1 MTWPA
6 PIICLAHGSRH
17 PQADQAVFEI
27 AERISESTGL
37 PAFAAFLDFHPAT
50 LTTVAHRVVAA
61 GYSEAV
67 VVPLLF
73 TQAFHARFD
82 VPAAI
87 AEAVESIDATSSA
100 GLTLHLTEG
109 LGTGAD
115 MEELVADFT
124 AQYLAESVNSGT
136 AGGASAE
143 NAVRTGTASAENA
156 DAANAVDSSVDKLAL
171 YSVGSSQPGAN
182 EAVAEFAG
190 RVGARLNM
198 RSTRAFVA
206 TGDNPGRDTEALLE
220 FADERTVT
228 VPLFV
233 SPGLLWDKAKT
244 RMPNGRKCTRHL
256 GDAVAPV
263 VINRACRVLQQA
275 H

>member
-1 MTWPA
+1 MTRPA

-61 GYSEAV
+61 GYTEAV

-73 TQAFHARFD
+73 TQAFHARYD

-100 GLTLHLTEG
+100 GLTLHLTDG

-124 AQYLAESVNSGT
+124 AQYLAGSVATDS
-136 AGGASAE
+136 ASA
-143 NAVRTGTASAENA
+143 S
-156 DAANAVDSSVDKLAL
+156 AANATDSSIDKLAL

-233 SPGLLWDKAKT
+233 SPGLLWDKAKI
-244 RMPNGRKCTRHL
+244 RMPNGQKCTRHL

-263 VINRACRVLQQA
+263 VINRACRTLQQA

>member
-1 MTWPA
+1 MTRPA

-27 AERISESTGL
+27 AERISASTGL
-37 PAFAAFLDFHPAT
+37 PAFAAFLNFHPAT

-61 GYSEAV
+61 GYTEAV

-73 TQAFHARFD
+73 TQAFHARYD

-100 GLTLHLTEG
+100 GLTLHLTDG

-124 AQYLAESVNSGT
+124 AQYLAGSVATDS
-136 AGGASAE
+136 ASA
-143 NAVRTGTASAENA
+143 S
-156 DAANAVDSSVDKLAL
+156 AANATDSSSIDKLAL

-233 SPGLLWDKAKT
+233 SPGLLWDKAKI
-244 RMPNGRKCTRHL
+244 RMPNGQKCTRHL

-263 VINRACRVLQQA
+263 VINRACRTLQQA

>member
-1 MTWPA
+1 MTRPA

-27 AERISESTGL
+27 AERISESTAL

-61 GYSEAV
+61 GYTEAV

-73 TQAFHARFD
+73 TQAFHARYD

-100 GLTLHLTEG
+100 GLTLHLTDG

-124 AQYLAESVNSGT
+124 AQYLAGSVATDS
-136 AGGASAE
+136 ASA
-143 NAVRTGTASAENA
+143 S
-156 DAANAVDSSVDKLAL
+156 AANATDSSIDKLAL

-198 RSTRAFVA
+198 RSARAFVA
-206 TGDNPGRDTEALLE
+206 TGDNPGRDTEALLK

-233 SPGLLWDKAKT
+233 SPGLLWDKAKI

-263 VINRACRVLQQA
+263 VINRACRALQQA

>member
-1 MTWPA
+1 MTRPA

-27 AERISESTGL
+27 AECISASTGL

-61 GYSEAV
+61 GYTEAV

-73 TQAFHARFD
+73 TQAFHARYD

-100 GLTLHLTEG
+100 GLTLHLTDG

-124 AQYLAESVNSGT
+124 AQYLAEVP
-136 AGGASAE
+136 AIA
-143 NAVRTGTASAENA
+143 GTASAENA
-156 DAANAVDSSVDKLAL
+156 DAANAVDSSINKLAL

-233 SPGLLWDKAKT
+233 SPGLLWDKAKI

-256 GDAVAPV
+256 GDAIAPV
-263 VINRACRVLQQA
+263 VINRACRALQQA

>member
-1 MTWPA
+1 MTRPA

-27 AERISESTGL
+27 AERISASTGL

-61 GYSEAV
+61 GYTEAV

-73 TQAFHARFD
+73 TQAFHARYD

-100 GLTLHLTEG
+100 GLTLHLTDG

-124 AQYLAESVNSGT
+124 AQYLAEVPAIAGT
-136 AGGASAE
+136 ASA
-143 NAVRTGTASAENA
+143 ASAENA
-156 DAANAVDSSVDKLAL
+156 DAANAADSSSIDKLAL

-206 TGDNPGRDTEALLE
+206 TGNNPGRDTEALLE

-233 SPGLLWDKAKT
+233 SPGLLWDKAKI
-244 RMPNGRKCTRHL
+244 RMPNGQKCTRHL

-263 VINRACRVLQQA
+263 VISRACRALQQA

>member
-1 MTWPA
+1 MTRPA

-27 AERISESTGL
+27 AERISASTGL

-61 GYSEAV
+61 GYTEAV

-73 TQAFHARFD
+73 TQAFHARYD

-87 AEAVESIDATSSA
+87 AEAVEFIDATLSA
-100 GLTLHLTEG
+100 GLTLHLTDG
-109 LGTGAD
+109 LGIGAD

-124 AQYLAESVNSGT
+124 AQYLAEVPVMVGT
-136 AGGASAE
+136 ASAE
-143 NAVRTGTASAENA
+143 NAENA
-156 DAANAVDSSVDKLAL
+156 DAANAAVSSSIDKLAL

-206 TGDNPGRDTEALLE
+206 TGNNPGRDTEALLE

-233 SPGLLWDKAKT
+233 SPGLLWDKAKI
-244 RMPNGRKCTRHL
+244 RMPNGQKCTRHL
-256 GDAVAPV
+256 GGAVAPV
-263 VINRACRVLQQA
+263 VINRACRALQQA

>member
-1 MTWPA
+1 MTRPA

-61 GYSEAV
+61 GYTEAV

-73 TQAFHARFD
+73 TQAFHARYD
-82 VPAAI
+82 VPAAM

-100 GLTLHLTEG
+100 GLTLHLTDG
-109 LGTGAD
+109 LGIGAD

-124 AQYLAESVNSGT
+124 GQYLAEVPAIADT
-136 AGGASAE
+136 AGAE
-143 NAVRTGTASAENA
+143 NAENA
-156 DAANAVDSSVDKLAL
+156 DTANAADSSSIDKLAL

-233 SPGLLWDKAKT
+233 SPGLLWDKAKI

-263 VINRACRVLQQA
+263 VINRACRALQQA

>member
-1 MTWPA
+1 MTRPA

-61 GYSEAV
+61 GYTEAV

-73 TQAFHARFD
+73 TQAFHARYD

-100 GLTLHLTEG
+100 GLTLHLTDG

-124 AQYLAESVNSGT
+124 AQYLAGSVATDS
-136 AGGASAE
+136 ASA
-143 NAVRTGTASAENA
+143 S
-156 DAANAVDSSVDKLAL
+156 AANATDSSIDKLAL

-198 RSTRAFVA
+198 RSARAFVA

-233 SPGLLWDKAKT
+233 SPGLLWDKAKI

-256 GDAVAPV
+256 GDAGAPV
-263 VINRACRVLQQA
+263 VINRACRALQQA

>member
-1 MTWPA
+1 MTRPA

-27 AERISESTGL
+27 AERISASTGL

-61 GYSEAV
+61 GYTEAV

-100 GLTLHLTEG
+100 GLTLHLTDG

-124 AQYLAESVNSGT
+124 AQYLAE
-136 AGGASAE
+136 APAIA
-143 NAVRTGTASAENA
+143 GTASAENA
-156 DAANAVDSSVDKLAL
+156 ENADVANSASASAANAADSSINKLAL

-233 SPGLLWDKAKT
+233 SPGLLWDKAKI

-263 VINRACRVLQQA
+263 VINRACRALQQA

>member
-1 MTWPA
+1 MTRPA

-61 GYSEAV
+61 GYTEAV

-73 TQAFHARFD
+73 TQAFHARYD

-100 GLTLHLTEG
+100 GLTLHLTDG

-124 AQYLAESVNSGT
+124 AQYLAEVPAIAGT
-136 AGGASAE
+136 ASAE
-143 NAVRTGTASAENA
+143 NAENAENA
-156 DAANAVDSSVDKLAL
+156 DAANAADSSIDKLAL

-206 TGDNPGRDTEALLE
+206 TGNNPGRDTEALLE

-233 SPGLLWDKAKT
+233 SPGLLWDKAKI
-244 RMPNGRKCTRHL
+244 RMPNGQKRTRHL

-263 VINRACRVLQQA
+263 VINRACRALQQA

>member
-1 MTWPA
+1 MTRPA

-27 AERISESTGL
+27 AERISESTAL

-61 GYSEAV
+61 GYTEAV

-73 TQAFHARFD
+73 TQAFHARYD

-100 GLTLHLTEG
+100 GLTLHLTDG

-124 AQYLAESVNSGT
+124 AQYLAGSVATDS
-136 AGGASAE
+136 ASA
-143 NAVRTGTASAENA
+143 S
-156 DAANAVDSSVDKLAL
+156 AANATDSSIDKLAL

-198 RSTRAFVA
+198 RSARAFVA
-206 TGDNPGRDTEALLE
+206 TGDNPGRDTEALLK

-233 SPGLLWDKAKT
+233 SPGLLWDKAKI
-244 RMPNGRKCTRHL
+244 RMPNGQKCTRHL

-263 VINRACRVLQQA
+263 VINRACRALQQA

>member
-1 MTWPA
+1 MTRPA

-27 AERISESTGL
+27 AERISASTGL

-61 GYSEAV
+61 GYTEAV

-73 TQAFHARFD
+73 TQAFHARYD

-100 GLTLHLTEG
+100 GLTLHLTDG
-109 LGTGAD
+109 LGIGAD

-124 AQYLAESVNSGT
+124 AQYLAEVPAMAGT
-136 AGGASAE
+136 AG
-143 NAVRTGTASAENA
+143 AENA
-156 DAANAVDSSVDKLAL
+156 DAANAADSSSIDKLAL

-206 TGDNPGRDTEALLE
+206 TGNNPGRDTEALLE

-233 SPGLLWDKAKT
+233 SPGLLWDKAKI
-244 RMPNGRKCTRHL
+244 RMPNGQKCTRHL

-263 VINRACRVLQQA
+263 VINRACRALQQA

>member
-1 MTWPA
+1 MTRPA

-100 GLTLHLTEG
+100 GLTLHLTDG

-143 NAVRTGTASAENA
+143 NAVRTGTASA
-156 DAANAVDSSVDKLAL
+156 DAVAGSIDKLAL

-233 SPGLLWDKAKT
+233 SPGLLWDKAKI

-256 GDAVAPV
+256 GDAIAPV
-263 VINRACRVLQQA
+263 VINRACRALQQA

>member
-1 MTWPA
+1 MTRPV

-17 PQADQAVFEI
+17 PQADQAVVEI
-27 AERISESTGL
+27 AERIAESTGV

-50 LTTVAHRVVAA
+50 LATVAHRVVAA
-61 GYSEAV
+61 GYTEAV

-73 TQAFHARFD
+73 TRAFHARHD

-87 AEAVESIDATSSA
+87 AEAAESIDATSSA
-100 GLTLHLTEG
+100 SLTLHLADG

-124 AQYLAESVNSGT
+124 TRYLAEIAAEPANAES
-136 AGGASAE
+136 AGASI
-143 NAVRTGTASAENA
+143 
-156 DAANAVDSSVDKLAL
+156 DKLAL

-182 EAVAEFAG
+182 EAVAEFAE

-198 RSTRAFVA
+198 RTTRSFVA
-206 TGDNPGRDTEALLE
+206 TGEHPGKDTNALLD

-233 SPGLLWDKAKT
+233 SPGLLWDRAKD
-244 RMPNGRKCTRHL
+244 RMPSGRTCTRHL
-256 GDAVAPV
+256 GAAIAPV
-263 VINRACRVLQQA
+263 VISRACCALP
-275 H
+275 

>member
-27 AERISESTGL
+27 AERISASTGL

-61 GYSEAV
+61 GYTEAV

-100 GLTLHLTEG
+100 GLTLRLTDG
-109 LGTGAD
+109 LGIGAD

-124 AQYLAESVNSGT
+124 AQYLAEVPAIAGT
-136 AGGASAE
+136 VSAE
-143 NAVRTGTASAENA
+143 NAENA
-156 DAANAVDSSVDKLAL
+156 DAANAADSSSIDKLAL

-198 RSTRAFVA
+198 RSARAFVA

-233 SPGLLWDKAKT
+233 SPGLLWDKAKI

-263 VINRACRVLQQA
+263 VLNRACRALQQA

>member
-1 MTWPA
+1 MTRPA

-27 AERISESTGL
+27 TERISESTGL

-61 GYSEAV
+61 GYTEAV

-73 TQAFHARFD
+73 TQAFHARYD

-100 GLTLHLTEG
+100 GLTLHLTDG

-124 AQYLAESVNSGT
+124 AQYLAGSVATDS
-136 AGGASAE
+136 ASA
-143 NAVRTGTASAENA
+143 S
-156 DAANAVDSSVDKLAL
+156 AANATDSSIDKLAL

-198 RSTRAFVA
+198 RSARAFVA

-233 SPGLLWDKAKT
+233 SPGLLWDKAKI

-263 VINRACRVLQQA
+263 VINRACRALQQA

>member
-1 MTWPA
+1 MTWSA

-61 GYSEAV
+61 GYTEAV

-87 AEAVESIDATSSA
+87 AEAVESIDATSST

-124 AQYLAESVNSGT
+124 AQYLADSVSSGT

-143 NAVRTGTASAENA
+143 NAVSTGTASAG
-156 DAANAVDSSVDKLAL
+156 AVAGSIDKLAL

-206 TGDNPGRDTEALLE
+206 TGENPGRDTEALLE

-233 SPGLLWDKAKT
+233 SPGLLWDKAKI

-263 VINRACRVLQQA
+263 VINRACRALQQA

>member
-1 MTWPA
+1 MTRPA

-27 AERISESTGL
+27 AERISASTGL

-61 GYSEAV
+61 GYTEAV

-73 TQAFHARFD
+73 TQAFHARYD

-100 GLTLHLTEG
+100 GLTLHLTDG
-109 LGTGAD
+109 LGIGAD

-124 AQYLAESVNSGT
+124 AQYLAEVP
-136 AGGASAE
+136 AIA
-143 NAVRTGTASAENA
+143 GTASAENA
-156 DAANAVDSSVDKLAL
+156 DAANPADSSSIDKLAL

-206 TGDNPGRDTEALLE
+206 TGNNPGRDTEALLE

-233 SPGLLWDKAKT
+233 SPGLLWDKAKI
-244 RMPNGRKCTRHL
+244 RMPNGQKCTRHL

-263 VINRACRVLQQA
+263 VINRAFRALQQA

>member
-73 TQAFHARFD
+73 TQAFHARYD

-100 GLTLHLTEG
+100 GLTLHLTDG
-109 LGTGAD
+109 LGIGAD

-124 AQYLAESVNSGT
+124 AQYLDEVPAI
-136 AGGASAE
+136 A
-143 NAVRTGTASAENA
+143 GTASAENA
-156 DAANAVDSSVDKLAL
+156 DAANAENADTANAVDSSVDKLAL

-233 SPGLLWDKAKT
+233 SPGLLWDKAKI

-263 VINRACRVLQQA
+263 VINRACRALQQA

>member
-1 MTWPA
+1 MTRPA

-61 GYSEAV
+61 GYTEAV

-73 TQAFHARFD
+73 TQAFHARYD

-100 GLTLHLTEG
+100 GLTLHLTDG

-124 AQYLAESVNSGT
+124 AQYLAE
-136 AGGASAE
+136 APAIA
-143 NAVRTGTASAENA
+143 GTASAENA
-156 DAANAVDSSVDKLAL
+156 DAANAADSSINKLAL

-233 SPGLLWDKAKT
+233 SPGLLWDKAKI

-263 VINRACRVLQQA
+263 VINRACRALQQA

>member
-1 MTWPA
+1 MTRPA

-61 GYSEAV
+61 GYTEAV

-100 GLTLHLTEG
+100 GLTLHLTDG

-124 AQYLAESVNSGT
+124 AQYLADSVAVDS
-136 AGGASAE
+136 ASA
-143 NAVRTGTASAENA
+143 SAG
-156 DAANAVDSSVDKLAL
+156 AANAGAANAADSSIDKLAL

-206 TGDNPGRDTEALLE
+206 TGNNPGCDTEALLE

-233 SPGLLWDKAKT
+233 SPGLLWDKAKI
-244 RMPNGRKCTRHL
+244 RMPNGWKCTRHL

-263 VINRACRVLQQA
+263 VINRACRALQQA

>member
-100 GLTLHLTEG
+100 GLTLHLTDG

-124 AQYLAESVNSGT
+124 AQYLAE
-136 AGGASAE
+136 APAIA
-143 NAVRTGTASAENA
+143 GTASAENA
-156 DAANAVDSSVDKLAL
+156 DVANAADSSIDKLAL

-233 SPGLLWDKAKT
+233 SPGLLWDKAKI

-256 GDAVAPV
+256 GDAIAPV
-263 VINRACRVLQQA
+263 VINRACRALQQA

>member
-1 MTWPA
+1 MARPA

-17 PQADQAVFEI
+17 PQADKAVFEI
-27 AERISESTGL
+27 AERISASTEV

-50 LTTVAHRVVAA
+50 LTTVAHRVAA
-61 GYSEAV
+61 EGYTEVV

-73 TQAFHARFD
+73 TRAFHARHD

-87 AEAVESIDATSSA
+87 AEAAQSIDATLSASA
-100 GLTLHLTEG
+100 GLTLHLADG

-115 MEELVADFT
+115 MEELVADVT
-124 AQYLAESVNSGT
+124 AQYLA
-136 AGGASAE
+136 
-143 NAVRTGTASAENA
+143 
-156 DAANAVDSSVDKLAL
+156 DAPRIDKLAL

-182 EAVAEFAG
+182 EAVAEFAD

-206 TGDNPGRDTEALLE
+206 TGVHPGCDTDALLD

-233 SPGLLWDKAKT
+233 SPGLLWDKAKN
-244 RMPNGRKCTRHL
+244 RMPHGRTCTRHL
-256 GDAVAPV
+256 GAAVAPV
-263 VINRACRVLQQA
+263 VINRACRALA
-275 H
+275 

>member
-1 MTWPA
+1 MTRPA

-27 AERISESTGL
+27 AERISASTGL

-61 GYSEAV
+61 GYTEAV

-73 TQAFHARFD
+73 TQAFHARYD

-100 GLTLHLTEG
+100 GLTLHLTDG
-109 LGTGAD
+109 LGTGTD

-124 AQYLAESVNSGT
+124 AQYLAE
-136 AGGASAE
+136 APAIA
-143 NAVRTGTASAENA
+143 GTASA
-156 DAANAVDSSVDKLAL
+156 DAVAGSIDKLAL

-233 SPGLLWDKAKT
+233 SPGLLWDKAKI

-263 VINRACRVLQQA
+263 VINRACRALQQA

>member
-1 MTWPA
+1 
-6 PIICLAHGSRH
+6 
-17 PQADQAVFEI
+17 
-27 AERISESTGL
+27 
-37 PAFAAFLDFHPAT
+37 
-50 LTTVAHRVVAA
+50 
-61 GYSEAV
+61 
-67 VVPLLF
+67 
-73 TQAFHARFD
+73 
-82 VPAAI
+82 
-87 AEAVESIDATSSA
+87 
-100 GLTLHLTEG
+100 
-109 LGTGAD
+109 

-124 AQYLAESVNSGT
+124 AQYLAEVPVMAGT
-136 AGGASAE
+136 ASAE
-143 NAVRTGTASAENA
+143 NAENA
-156 DAANAVDSSVDKLAL
+156 DAANAAVSSSIDKLAL

-206 TGDNPGRDTEALLE
+206 TGNNPGRDTEALLE

-233 SPGLLWDKAKT
+233 SPGLLWDKAKI
-244 RMPNGRKCTRHL
+244 RMPNGQKCTRHL

-263 VINRACRVLQQA
+263 VISRACRALQQA

>member
-1 MTWPA
+1 MTRPA

-61 GYSEAV
+61 GYTEAV

-73 TQAFHARFD
+73 TQAFHARYD

-100 GLTLHLTEG
+100 GLTLHLTDG

-124 AQYLAESVNSGT
+124 AQYLAEVP
-136 AGGASAE
+136 AIA
-143 NAVRTGTASAENA
+143 GTASAENA
-156 DAANAVDSSVDKLAL
+156 DAANAADSSIDKLAL
-171 YSVGSSQPGAN
+171 YSVGSSRPGAN

-206 TGDNPGRDTEALLE
+206 TGNNPGRDTEALLE

-233 SPGLLWDKAKT
+233 SPGLLWDKAKI

-263 VINRACRVLQQA
+263 VISRACRALQQA

>member
-1 MTWPA
+1 MTRPA

-27 AERISESTGL
+27 AERISASTGL

-61 GYSEAV
+61 GYTEAV

-73 TQAFHARFD
+73 TQAFHARYD

-100 GLTLHLTEG
+100 GLTLHLTDG
-109 LGTGAD
+109 LGIGAD

-124 AQYLAESVNSGT
+124 AQYLAEVPAMAGT
-136 AGGASAE
+136 AGAE
-143 NAVRTGTASAENA
+143 NAENA
-156 DAANAVDSSVDKLAL
+156 DAANAENADAANAADSSSIDKLAL

-206 TGDNPGRDTEALLE
+206 TGNNPGRDTEALLE

-233 SPGLLWDKAKT
+233 SPGLLWDKAKI
-244 RMPNGRKCTRHL
+244 RMPNGQKCTRHL

-263 VINRACRVLQQA
+263 VINRACRALQQA

>member
-1 MTWPA
+1 MTRPA

-27 AERISESTGL
+27 AERISASTGL

-50 LTTVAHRVVAA
+50 LTTVAHRVVAG
-61 GYSEAV
+61 GYTEAV

-73 TQAFHARFD
+73 TQAFHARYD

-100 GLTLHLTEG
+100 GLTLHLTDG
-109 LGTGAD
+109 LGIGAD

-124 AQYLAESVNSGT
+124 AQYLAEVPAIAGT
-136 AGGASAE
+136 AIAGAASAE
-143 NAVRTGTASAENA
+143 NAENA
-156 DAANAVDSSVDKLAL
+156 DAANAADSSSIDKLAL

-206 TGDNPGRDTEALLE
+206 TGNNPGRDTEALLE

-233 SPGLLWDKAKT
+233 SPGLLWDKAKV

-256 GDAVAPV
+256 GDALAPV
-263 VINRACRVLQQA
+263 VINRACRALQQA

>member
-1 MTWPA
+1 M
-6 PIICLAHGSRH
+6 
-17 PQADQAVFEI
+17 VFEI

-61 GYSEAV
+61 GYTEAV

-100 GLTLHLTEG
+100 GLTLHLTDG

-124 AQYLAESVNSGT
+124 AQYLADSVSSGT

-143 NAVRTGTASAENA
+143 NAVSTGTASAG
-156 DAANAVDSSVDKLAL
+156 AVAGSIDKLAL

-206 TGDNPGRDTEALLE
+206 TGENPGRDTEALLE

-233 SPGLLWDKAKT
+233 SPGLLWDKAKI

-263 VINRACRVLQQA
+263 VINRACRALQQA

>member
-1 MTWPA
+1 MTRPA

-87 AEAVESIDATSSA
+87 AEAVDSIDVTSSA
-100 GLTLHLTEG
+100 RLTLHLTDG

-124 AQYLAESVNSGT
+124 AQYLAEVPAIAGT
-136 AGGASAE
+136 ASA
-143 NAVRTGTASAENA
+143 ASAENA
-156 DAANAVDSSVDKLAL
+156 DAANAADSSSIDKLAL

-206 TGDNPGRDTEALLE
+206 TGNNPGRDTEALLE

-233 SPGLLWDKAKT
+233 SPGLLWDKAKI
-244 RMPNGRKCTRHL
+244 RMPNGQKCTRHL

-263 VINRACRVLQQA
+263 VISRACRALQQA

>member
-1 MTWPA
+1 MTRPA

-61 GYSEAV
+61 GYTEAV

-87 AEAVESIDATSSA
+87 AEAVDSIDATSSA
-100 GLTLHLTEG
+100 RLTLHLTDG

-124 AQYLAESVNSGT
+124 AQYLAEVP
-136 AGGASAE
+136 AIA
-143 NAVRTGTASAENA
+143 GTASAENA
-156 DAANAVDSSVDKLAL
+156 DAADAVDSSIDKLAL

-206 TGDNPGRDTEALLE
+206 TGNNPGRDTEALLE

-256 GDAVAPV
+256 GDAIAPV
-263 VINRACRVLQQA
+263 VINRACRALQQA

>member
-1 MTWPA
+1 MTRPA

-61 GYSEAV
+61 GYTEAV

-82 VPAAI
+82 VPAAM

-100 GLTLHLTEG
+100 GLTLHLTDG
-109 LGTGAD
+109 LGIGAD

-124 AQYLAESVNSGT
+124 AQYLAEVPAIAGT
-136 AGGASAE
+136 ANAE
-143 NAVRTGTASAENA
+143 NAG
-156 DAANAVDSSVDKLAL
+156 AANAADSSIDKLAL

-206 TGDNPGRDTEALLE
+206 TGNNPGRDTEALLE

-233 SPGLLWDKAKT
+233 SPGLLWDKAKI

-263 VINRACRVLQQA
+263 VINRACRALQQA

>member
-1 MTWPA
+1 MTRPA

-27 AERISESTGL
+27 AERISASTGL

-82 VPAAI
+82 VPAAF

-124 AQYLAESVNSGT
+124 AQYLAE
-136 AGGASAE
+136 APAIA
-143 NAVRTGTASAENA
+143 GTASAENA
-156 DAANAVDSSVDKLAL
+156 ENADVANSASASAANAADSSINKLAL

-233 SPGLLWDKAKT
+233 SPGLLWDKAKI

-256 GDAVAPV
+256 GDAIAPV
-263 VINRACRVLQQA
+263 VINRACRALQQA

>member
-1 MTWPA
+1 MTRPA

-27 AERISESTGL
+27 AERISASTGL

-61 GYSEAV
+61 GYTEAV

-73 TQAFHARFD
+73 TQAFHARYD

-100 GLTLHLTEG
+100 GLTLHLTDG

-124 AQYLAESVNSGT
+124 AQYLAE
-136 AGGASAE
+136 APAIA
-143 NAVRTGTASAENA
+143 GTASAENA
-156 DAANAVDSSVDKLAL
+156 DAANAADSSINKLAL

-233 SPGLLWDKAKT
+233 SPGLLWDKAKI

-256 GDAVAPV
+256 GDAIAPV
-263 VINRACRVLQQA
+263 VINRACRALQQA

>member
-50 LTTVAHRVVAA
+50 LTTVVHRVVAA
-61 GYSEAV
+61 GYTEAV

-100 GLTLHLTEG
+100 GLTLHLTDG

-124 AQYLAESVNSGT
+124 AQYLAEVP
-136 AGGASAE
+136 AIA
-143 NAVRTGTASAENA
+143 GTASAENA

-182 EAVAEFAG
+182 EVVAEFAG

-206 TGDNPGRDTEALLE
+206 TGDNPGCDTEALLE

-233 SPGLLWDKAKT
+233 SPGLLWDKAKI

-263 VINRACRVLQQA
+263 VINRACRALQQA

>member
-1 MTWPA
+1 M
-6 PIICLAHGSRH
+6 
-17 PQADQAVFEI
+17 
-27 AERISESTGL
+27 
-37 PAFAAFLDFHPAT
+37 
-50 LTTVAHRVVAA
+50 
-61 GYSEAV
+61 
-67 VVPLLF
+67 LF
-73 TQAFHARFD
+73 TQAFHARYD

-100 GLTLHLTEG
+100 GLTLHLTDG

-124 AQYLAESVNSGT
+124 AQYLAGSVATDS
-136 AGGASAE
+136 ASA
-143 NAVRTGTASAENA
+143 S
-156 DAANAVDSSVDKLAL
+156 AANATDSSIDKLAL

-198 RSTRAFVA
+198 RSARAFVA

-233 SPGLLWDKAKT
+233 SPGLLWDKAKI

-263 VINRACRVLQQA
+263 VINRACRAL
-275 H
+275 

>member
-61 GYSEAV
+61 GYTEAV

-73 TQAFHARFD
+73 TQAFHARYD

-100 GLTLHLTEG
+100 GLTLHLTDG

-124 AQYLAESVNSGT
+124 AQYLAEVP
-136 AGGASAE
+136 AIA
-143 NAVRTGTASAENA
+143 GTASAENA

-233 SPGLLWDKAKT
+233 SPGLLWDKAKI

-256 GDAVAPV
+256 GDAIAPV
-263 VINRACRVLQQA
+263 VINRACRALQQA

>member
-1 MTWPA
+1 MTRPA

-61 GYSEAV
+61 GYTEAV

-73 TQAFHARFD
+73 TQAFHARYD

-100 GLTLHLTEG
+100 GLTLHLTDG

-124 AQYLAESVNSGT
+124 AQYLAGSVATDS
-136 AGGASAE
+136 ASA
-143 NAVRTGTASAENA
+143 S
-156 DAANAVDSSVDKLAL
+156 AANATDSSIDKLAL

-198 RSTRAFVA
+198 RSARAFVA

-233 SPGLLWDKAKT
+233 SPGLLWDKAKI

>member
-1 MTWPA
+1 MTRPA

-61 GYSEAV
+61 GYTEAV

-73 TQAFHARFD
+73 TQAFHARYD

-100 GLTLHLTEG
+100 GLTLHLTDG

-124 AQYLAESVNSGT
+124 AQYLAGSVATDS
-136 AGGASAE
+136 ASA
-143 NAVRTGTASAENA
+143 S
-156 DAANAVDSSVDKLAL
+156 AANATDSSIDKLAL

-198 RSTRAFVA
+198 RSARAFVA

-233 SPGLLWDKAKT
+233 SPGLLWDKAKI
-244 RMPNGRKCTRHL
+244 RMPNGRKFTRHL

-263 VINRACRVLQQA
+263 VINRACRALQQA

>member
-1 MTWPA
+1 MTRPA

-27 AERISESTGL
+27 AERISASTGL

-61 GYSEAV
+61 GYTEAV

-73 TQAFHARFD
+73 TQAFHARYD

-100 GLTLHLTEG
+100 GLTLHLTDG

-124 AQYLAESVNSGT
+124 AQYLAEVPAMAGT
-136 AGGASAE
+136 ASAE
-143 NAVRTGTASAENA
+143 NAENAENA
-156 DAANAVDSSVDKLAL
+156 DAANAADSGIDKLAL

-206 TGDNPGRDTEALLE
+206 TGNNPGRDTEALLE

-233 SPGLLWDKAKT
+233 SPGLLWDKAKI

-263 VINRACRVLQQA
+263 VINRACRALQQA